1 MSSGLSRVR
10 HWLGDYFHR
19 LRASWAYRRFAPSDI
34 VAFCSRQPRFAV
46 VFPACNDLPP
56 RWAAGIESLLEQ
68 YYPHWELLVVGDG
81 ASHVR
86 DHFASRA
93 RLHGEPRVQFENCSE
108 PGAVA
113 AFNHGIRR
121 VQGDFVILV
130 NGAVEFT
137 PDALLWL
144 AVMHQKLPEAVW
156 FYSDEYQQGP
166 DSHQT
171 GALYRRP
178 AYSPEYLLSAVCVPP
193 VAVFQ
198 QDLVKSTVMSD
209 GTAVDGAFYDL
220 YLRVSEQVKAD
231 QVVQI
236 PHALYCRQATAHA
249 AAKAQQSTAGQGRL
263 AQLRSALRRRKLVA
277 EVDLD
282 GEADS
287 LCRLRFQP
295 QSTPQVAVIIPTR
308 DRFELLSRCLYSA
321 MAATAYPNYKF
332 VIIDNQSREP
342 ELALLL
348 DDLQRVR
355 PVQVVRYDGPFN
367 HSEMH
372 NRLVPT
378 LDAELI
384 VFLNNDVDGFSRG
397 WLEQLVATVQLD
409 PAVAGAG
416 ARLLYPDGTLQHAGI
431 AIGLTGSAAN
441 VSGSCTRN
449 MPDIRARTR
458 ALQQVTAVTAALM
471 ILRKDAFLRVG
482 GFDARRYPTSY
493 NDVDLWLRLYDA
505 GYRCIYNPEVQATHR
520 EGETRGRH
528 ASPQEMTYR
537 ERLRHDLSKR
547 PLEDPFWRRELFNSL
562 RRQRRDYTR
571 AACVDRKLRAL
582 REAAAT

>member
-1 MSSGLSRVR
+1 VR
-10 HWLGDYFHR
+10 
-19 LRASWAYRRFAPSDI
+19 
-34 VAFCSRQPRFAV
+34 
-46 VFPACNDLPP
+46 
-56 RWAAGIESLLEQ
+56 
-68 YYPHWELLVVGDG
+68 
-81 ASHVR
+81 
-86 DHFASRA
+86 
-93 RLHGEPRVQFENCSE
+93 FETCSE

-113 AFNHGIRR
+113 AVNHGIRR
-121 VQGDFVILV
+121 VQGDFVVLV
-130 NGAVEFT
+130 DGSVEFT

-144 AVMHQKLPEAVW
+144 AVTHQKLPDAVW
-156 FYSDEYQQGP
+156 FYSDEYRQGR
-166 DSHQT
+166 DSHPT
-171 GALYRRP
+171 RALYRRP
-178 AYSPEYLLSAVCVPP
+178 AYSPEYLLSALRVPP
-193 VAVFQ
+193 VTVFQ
-198 QDLVKSTVMSD
+198 QDLLKSVRMSE
-209 GTAVDGAFYDL
+209 GTAVDAAFYDL
-220 YLRVSEQVKAD
+220 SLRVSEQVDAD
-231 QVVQI
+231 RVVHI
-236 PHALYCRQATAHA
+236 PHALYCRQMTEHPAEEARQVA
-249 AAKAQQSTAGQGRL
+249 ADQRRL
-263 AQLRSALRRRKLVA
+263 AALKAALRRRNLVA
-277 EVDLD
+277 EVELD
-282 GEADS
+282 GETDS

-295 QSTPQVAVIIPTR
+295 QSTPQVAVIVPTR

-321 MAATAYPNYKF
+321 MAATAYPNYQF

-348 DDLQRVR
+348 DDLQRFR
-355 PVQVVRYDGPFN
+355 SAHTVRYDGPFN

-378 LDAELI
+378 LDAELL

-441 VSGSCTRN
+441 VSDSCTRN
-449 MPDIRARTR
+449 MPEIRAHTR

-471 ILRKDAFLRVG
+471 IVRKDAFLQVG

-493 NDVDLWLRLYDA
+493 NDVDLWLRLHDA

-528 ASPQEMTYR
+528 ASQQELTYR
-537 ERLRHDLSKR
+537 ERLRQDLLKR
-547 PLEDPFWRRELFNSL
+547 PLEDPFWRRVLSDSP
-562 RRQRRDYTR
+562 RRQRRDDTR

-582 REAAAT
+582 REAAVA